1 MSRLWL
7 CLRLRGTA
15 NRKRQRSQHRRSTS
29 ASHTFASHRRRRSA
43 ASTDSL
49 DLGSLVWR
57 GEESA
62 GKIEWKRKTDRVK
75 ETCKGKYF
83 LPTDT
88 KTKVRFKRIES
99 GFKKSK
105 EITARLLVHIG
116 TLKLYS
122 WFFNAFIFQC
132 QFFFCFKFS
141 LPTKRRPP
149 SLGPT
154 DISKS
159 EQKAKRSQHLKP
171 KIWCCDLSRK
181 KSFCEFI
188 VSIQWVNPSTCLG
201 LDSRH

>member
-1 MSRLWL
+1 
-7 CLRLRGTA
+7 
-15 NRKRQRSQHRRSTS
+15 
-29 ASHTFASHRRRRSA
+29 
-43 ASTDSL
+43 
-49 DLGSLVWR
+49 VWR

-122 WFFNAFIFQC
+122 IYPFYM
-132 QFFFCFKFS
+132 
-141 LPTKRRPP
+141 PP
-149 SLGPT
+149 FTLNIMRHVGFT
-154 DISKS
+154 FV
-159 EQKAKRSQHLKP
+159 
-171 KIWCCDLSRK
+171 LSRH
-181 KSFCEFI
+181 SERRFASENLQEIDF
-188 VSIQWVNPSTCLG
+188 L
-201 LDSRH
+201 

>member
-1 MSRLWL
+1 MSCVKALTLPSPSRN
-7 CLRLRGTA
+7 GKQKKTA
-15 NRKRQRSQHRRSTS
+15 LSLHRRSTF

-83 LPTDT
+83 LQTDT
-88 KTKVRFKRIES
+88 KTKERFKRVES

-122 WFFNAFIFQC
+122 IYLFYMPPFTL
-132 QFFFCFKFS
+132 KF
-141 LPTKRRPP
+141 TFV
-149 SLGPT
+149 
-154 DISKS
+154 
-159 EQKAKRSQHLKP
+159 
-171 KIWCCDLSRK
+171 LSRH
-181 KSFCEFI
+181 SGRRFASENLQEIDF
-188 VSIQWVNPSTCLG
+188 L
-201 LDSRH
+201 